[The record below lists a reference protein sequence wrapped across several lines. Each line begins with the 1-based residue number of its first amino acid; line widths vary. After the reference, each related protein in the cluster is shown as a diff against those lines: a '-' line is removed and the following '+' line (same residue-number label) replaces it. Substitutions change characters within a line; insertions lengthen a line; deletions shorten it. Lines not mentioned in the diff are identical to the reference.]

1 MYNASERVKA
11 ALQAAKARGAAAR
24 GGLNVGVIK
33 AHEEAKAT
41 GSD

>member
-1 MYNASERVKA
+1 MYNASERVRS
-11 ALQAAKARGAAAR
+11 ALQAAKARGQR
-24 GGLNVGVIK
+24 LGGLNVGVIK

>member
-11 ALQAAKARGAAAR
+11 ALQAAKARGQR
-24 GGLNVGVIK
+24 LGGLVGVIK